1 MRIMLSIFHISITMT
16 GTIDD
21 TTYSVL
27 HVNTVEKS
35 QYGTYACK
43 ATNKLGSDEKK
54 LELYGKL

>member
-1 MRIMLSIFHISITMT
+1 MT

-27 HVNTVEKS
+27 HVSTVESS
-35 QYGTYACK
+35 QYGTYVCK

-54 LELYGKL
+54 VELFGKPLKILD